1 MIKDYS
7 LKILKVMASVFLI
20 LGAIYLVGPRVE
32 TPEFSYEVPEVPDNL
47 VKLQNWINEK
57 EISQGNVR
65 PGNASK
71 IIFND
76 SIPQKTEYSVI
87 YFHGF
92 TASGMEGDPVHR
104 DIAKCAWSKFIY
116 TKTFW
121 TRP

>member
-7 LKILKVMASVFLI
+7 LKILKVIAIVFLI

-32 TPEFSYEVPEVPDNL
+32 TPEFSNEVPEVPDNL

-76 SIPQKTEYSVI
+76 SIAQKTHSYLRN
-87 YFHGF
+87 YPGHGNATNCHF
-92 TASGMEGDPVHR
+92 
-104 DIAKCAWSKFIY
+104 
-116 TKTFW
+116 
-121 TRP
+121 